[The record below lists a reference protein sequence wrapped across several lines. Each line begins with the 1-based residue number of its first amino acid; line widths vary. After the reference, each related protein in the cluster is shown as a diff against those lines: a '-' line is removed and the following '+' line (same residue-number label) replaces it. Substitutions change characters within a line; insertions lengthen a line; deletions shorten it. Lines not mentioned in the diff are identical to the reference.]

1 MASTLSGALI
11 IAILISLLKPF
22 LEQRFPQGSPLHD
35 ATIRFV
41 AVLLGVG
48 GSLADQAIGARLTAP
63 LAWAAAQSG
72 LLAAVTAIASFHLV
86 TRSYFV
92 EASAATLLAP
102 PVTITTPVHT
112 AGLVATA
119 PVAPAAG
126 YSAATLEPGI
136 LPPAV

>member
-22 LEQRFPQGSPLHD
+22 LEQQFPQGSPLHD

-72 LLAAVTAIASFHLV
+72 LLTSVTAIASFHLV

-92 EASAATLLAP
+92 EASTATLVAPAP
-102 PVTITTPVHT
+102 PVTITT
-112 AGLVATA
+112 L
-119 PVAPAAG
+119 VAPAPPAPVAG